1 MSEEAPNEPRSPEGE
16 SGEEGGRSEG
26 RMPERRAA
34 PHVPHVGGVLFDR
47 DGTIVR
53 DVPYNGDPKLV
64 DPVPRAKELL
74 DALRARGIKVG
85 VLSNQS
91 GIGRGMIT
99 QAQMQSVN
107 DRVDG
112 MLGPFDGWYVCPHA
126 PEEDCEC
133 RKPKPK
139 LVLDAAKQWGIAPSE
154 MVVIGDKTSDVEVA
168 KNAGATGILIGGEVT
183 FAQAVEALLH

>member
-1 MSEEAPNEPRSPEGE
+1 
-16 SGEEGGRSEG
+16 
-26 RMPERRAA
+26 
-34 PHVPHVGGVLFDR
+34 LFDR
-47 DGTIVR
+47 DGTIVH
-53 DVPYNGDPKLV
+53 DIPYNGDPELV

-99 QAQMQSVN
+99 REQMQAVN
-107 DRVDG
+107 DRVDEL
-112 MLGPFDGWYVCPHA
+112 LGPFDGWYVCPHA

-139 LVLDAAKQWGIAPSE
+139 LVLDAAREWSIDPSRI
-154 MVVIGDKTSDVEVA
+154 VVIGDKTSDVEVA
-168 KNAGATGILIGGEVT
+168 KNAGARGILIGKDVT
-183 FAQAVEALLH
+183 FAEAVESAMSA